1 MLRSPQ
7 NIQPGGSYTW
17 LKLSRRNPHAK
28 HTALCFISKQ
38 PPHRRIDACFA
49 YPSGMDRRADSLDR
63 GQLAVGTV
71 ADQHDV
77 SPGFDSH
84 HRCLDSAIMLGDG
97 VHLHAIGHN
106 NPAEAQFF
114 S

>member
-1 MLRSPQ
+1 
-7 NIQPGGSYTW
+7 
-17 LKLSRRNPHAK
+17 
-28 HTALCFISKQ
+28 
-38 PPHRRIDACFA
+38 
-49 YPSGMDRRADSLDR
+49 MDRRADSFDR

-106 NPAEAQFF
+106 DAFKAKLFAQQPGQH
-114 S
+114 SL